1 MVTPPKHSGN
11 FGGANF
17 VLGDLQLPTIFSV
30 FLCIIFPGSLVF
42 AQLANTTSL
51 TGTVTDAAGASVAG
65 VAITAVN
72 VNTNDTYKTV
82 TNGDGNYT
90 VEFIKIGKYTVTAV
104 QAGFQTLVKNDIVV
118 DSNQTVRTDFA
129 LQIGQVS
136 QQVVVSATTPPL
148 STDDASVREVV
159 SEHSIAELPLN
170 GRDPLRLATLSPGVL
185 PGQKASNGIPPGED
199 FIAAGTR
206 EIQNS
211 ISLDGIATMNNLI
224 TTSPFH
230 PSPDA
235 IQEMEVQSGNYSAQY
250 GAYLGAHLNLITKS
264 GTNDIHGA
272 AWEFF
277 RNNVLDARNF
287 FLSPS
292 VPKAPLRQN
301 QFGVEVG
308 GPVWLPKVYNG
319 RNKTFFMFDYEA
331 LRLRKQAN
339 GLDTVLTPLMRQG
352 IFTESP
358 TLKSVNGV
366 AFAGNIIPASMIS
379 PQAVKLLQY
388 MPLPNQAGSKT
399 SSGLGLSNNYAAV
412 YPNNDSF
419 NQFVGRLDQNIGE
432 KIRLFFRYANNDE
445 TYLTGSTG
453 PYNGTY
459 LPVVTQNWVV
469 GYTQTITPNM
479 VNDIRVGRQ
488 HLTTNALNY
497 WATNNLTNAGTSLGI
512 PGFTG
517 DTAYS
522 DPGIPTISDSGFMS
536 LGNGGTNWL
545 QFDTTW
551 QGTDS
556 FTYTHGAHTII
567 GGAEIRKL
575 ITSRSATNN
584 PNGNFNFTGLYTG
597 NAAADFMLG
606 YVQSDT
612 TAGPEIRNEVAE
624 WRDGFFVVDNWQ
636 ATKKLTLNLGLRY
649 ELPTVPYTVNGY
661 ATILNAA
668 QTALIPSTIPS
679 AGFKFIDPNHKDFA
693 PRFGLAYRAT
703 EKTVIRA
710 GFGIYYNPNQTNS
723 FTFLSSNPPFSAVIT
738 CTATLAAPITFANP
752 SPTSACGTAN
762 IFNIITP
769 NPHLPSPYMNQW
781 TFGVQQG
788 LWASAALDVQYIGS
802 HTLHLDRSYYN
813 NTPLP
818 GPGTVASRRPNPLFG
833 DIRTIQNDE
842 ISNYE
847 GVSVELRQRFSH
859 GITALASY
867 TWSHDLDV
875 STDSNGGGYPQNPY
889 NWRGDYGNANWDVRH
904 RFVASFT
911 YALPFLL
918 KSQNALLRQ
927 TLGGWQTNGI
937 VTLQSGFPFNVTS
950 PGDPANTGRS
960 SERPNVTGAVYDNCG
975 NGNLAN
981 CISTNFAVA
990 QYAYGNFGRNVL
1002 FGPGLYDV
1010 DFSAFKNFALKERT
1024 TLQFRSEFFN
1034 ILNTPAFSN
1043 PNATIT
1049 NSNFGTITSTK
1060 SDNRQIQFALKLLF

>member
-1 MVTPPKHSGN
+1 MPGYILLSGGVSL
-11 FGGANF
+11 FKSLQA
-17 VLGDLQLPTIFSV
+17 VLYTICCASV
-30 FLCIIFPGSLVF
+30 SF

-51 TGTVTDAAGASVAG
+51 IGSVTDSAGASVAG
-65 VAITAVN
+65 VAISAVN
-72 VNTNDTYKTV
+72 VDTNDTYKV
-82 TNGDGNYT
+82 ATNAEGNYT
-90 VEFIKIGKYTVTAV
+90 IEFLKIGKYRISA
-104 QAGFQTLVKNDIVV
+104 QQPGFQTLVKDGIVV
-118 DSNQTVRTDFA
+118 DYNQTVRTDFT

-136 QQVVVSATTPPL
+136 EQVVVSGTAPPIT
-148 STDDASVREVV
+148 TDDASVKETV
-159 SEHSIAELPLN
+159 SQRSIAELPLN
-170 GRDPLRLATLSPGVL
+170 GRDPLRLATLAPGVL
-185 PGQKASNGIPPGED
+185 PGQKAPNGIPPGED

-211 ISLDGIATMNNLI
+211 IALDGIATMNNLI

-235 IQEMEVQSGNYSAQY
+235 IQELEVQSGNYSAQY
-250 GAYLGAHLNLITKS
+250 GAYLGAHLNLITKT

-272 AWEFF
+272 VWEFF
-277 RNNVLDARNF
+277 RNDKLDARNF

-308 GPVWLPKVYNG
+308 GPVFLPKIYNG
-319 RNKTFFMFDYEA
+319 RNRTFFMFDYEG
-331 LRLRKQAN
+331 LRLVKQAS

-352 IFTESP
+352 TFTESP
-358 TLKSVNGV
+358 AALRTVNGL
-366 AFAGNIIPASMIS
+366 AFPGNVIPTSQLS
-379 PQAVKLLQY
+379 PQSLKLLQY
-388 MPLPNQAGSKT
+388 MPLPNVPGSRT
-399 SSGLGLSNNYAAV
+399 TTGIGVSNNYAAS
-412 YPNNDSF
+412 YPNNDRF
-419 NQFVGRLDQNIGE
+419 NQFLGRLDQNLGE
-432 KIRLFFRYANNDE
+432 KTRLFFRYADNDE
-445 TYLTGSTG
+445 TYLTGATG

-488 HLTTNALNY
+488 HLTTDALNY
-497 WATNNLTNAGTSLGI
+497 WSTNNLKSAGTDLGI

-517 DTAYS
+517 DTIYN
-522 DPGIPTISDSGFMS
+522 DPGIPTISNNGFMT
-536 LGNGGTNWL
+536 LGNAGTNWF

-567 GGAEIRKL
+567 AGVELRKL

-584 PNGNFNFTGLYTG
+584 PNGIFNFTGSLYT
-597 NAAADFMLG
+597 NNSAADFMLG

-612 TAGPEIRNEVAE
+612 TPGPEIRNQVAE
-624 WRDGFFVVDNWQ
+624 WRDGFYVVDNWQ
-636 ATKKLTLNLGLRY
+636 ASKRLTLNLGLRY

-668 QTALIPSTIPS
+668 QNALIPSNHPS
-679 AGFKFIDPNHKDFA
+679 PGFSFINPTHKDFA

-703 EKTVIRA
+703 DKTVIRA
-710 GFGIYYNPNQTNS
+710 GFGIYYNPNQTNT
-723 FTFLSSNPPFSAVIT
+723 FTFLSSNPPYSAVIT
-738 CTATLAAPITFANP
+738 CTATSAAPITFANP
-752 SPTSACGTAN
+752 SPVSACGTAK

-769 NPHLPSPYMNQW
+769 NPHLPTPYMNQW
-781 TFGVQQG
+781 TFGIQQG
-788 LWASAALDVQYIGS
+788 LWNSAALDVQYIGS
-802 HTLHLDRSYYN
+802 HTVHLDRSYYN

-818 GPGTVASRRPNPLFG
+818 GPGTPANRRPNSLFG

-842 ISNYE
+842 IANYE
-847 GVSVELRQRFSH
+847 GISFELRQRFSH
-859 GITALASY
+859 GISALASY

-875 STDSNGGGYPQNPY
+875 STDSNGGGFPQDPY
-889 NWRGDYGNANWDVRH
+889 NWRADYGNANWDLRH
-904 RFVASFT
+904 RFIGSFT
-911 YALPFLL
+911 YVLPFFLNSQHAFL
-918 KSQNALLRQ
+918 KQ

-937 VTLQSGFPFNVTS
+937 VNLQSGFPFNVTS

-960 SERPNVTGAVYDNCG
+960 SERPNVTGPVSSNCG
-975 NGNLAN
+975 NNHLTN

-990 QYAYGNFGRNVL
+990 TFAYGNFGRNVL
-1002 FGPGLYDV
+1002 YGPGLYNV
-1010 DFSAFKNFALKERT
+1010 DFSAFKNFSIKERA

-1034 ILNTPAFSN
+1034 LLNTPAFSN